1 MKKLSAFLLAAL
13 FVITAILFTSCKT
26 LTSYQ
31 AFSEA
36 MEKTESLDSAEYTV
50 KTKIKTK
57 IGEMEITMPINYSVK
72 ASGLKSESPIFSGS
86 MSMDLG
92 FSTVE
97 ASIYNSGKYAYV
109 STSGMKIKMDISS
122 DKGKDFDLSSIQEEF
137 MANLSE
143 DALKD
148 VVFVQ
153 NDDGSK
159 TMDIELTAEQ
169 FNQFFKEVYDSVYDQ
184 LIGDEESDV
193 KADIKLENTK
203 LSIVINGDGYIS
215 KYALSYDMTVNV
227 VVDGEESSVF
237 ASVTSEIEFI
247 NPGQPVEV
255 TPPSDIDKYVSLE
268 EATES
273 FY

>member
-31 AFSEA
+31 VFSEA
-36 MEKTESLDSAEYTV
+36 
-50 KTKIKTK
+50 
-57 IGEMEITMPINYSVK
+57 
-72 ASGLKSESPIFSGS
+72 
-86 MSMDLG
+86 
-92 FSTVE
+92 
-97 ASIYNSGKYAYV
+97 
-109 STSGMKIKMDISS
+109 
-122 DKGKDFDLSSIQEEF
+122 
-137 MANLSE
+137 
-143 DALKD
+143 
-148 VVFVQ
+148 
-153 NDDGSK
+153 
-159 TMDIELTAEQ
+159 
-169 FNQFFKEVYDSVYDQ
+169 
-184 LIGDEESDV
+184 IGDEESDV

-227 VVDGEESSVF
+227 VADGEESSVF

-268 EATES
+268 EATKS